1 MGLGDLFRRNKSNE
15 IDEENMVVKE
25 QNKKVLSKVIHTT
38 DVYSLVSNN
47 ILESLEEPIL
57 LQVGGFYITP
67 SILEEYRRRSNDP
80 NLTEEDLLRNYMQFL
95 EAEQQWGE
103 QRKRYKDFSYEELQS
118 GTAPVRSYDELSE
131 EEKDV
136 FEISPEEKKQI
147 FIDDGYFPLAY
158 SEIENVPFE
167 KRTIDYGGNK
177 LWVEEIYFQ
186 KDDRVVKRHLADT
199 PYVLKIDTVLL
210 DENGEKTDEGIWLIY
225 PMETIEDFVFAY
237 DLHYKYAFYLLTWQD
252 TFAQA
257 VDFIK
262 ERMDKVVSAFGI
274 GYKFFATDILA
285 YQLADQKVWELVD
298 AGKEEF
304 SLEEMDQILR
314 EANEEAREICEREG
328 LRFVDVIG
336 EDDKDDSYEDTLDDY
351 DYEENLNNGEM
362 SK

>member
-67 SILEEYRRRSNDP
+67 SLLAEYRRRSNDP

-103 QRKRYKDFSYEELQS
+103 QRKRHKEFSYEELQS
-118 GTAPVRSYDELSE
+118 GTAPVLSYDELSE

-158 SEIENVPFE
+158 SEIKMF
-167 KRTIDYGGNK
+167 
-177 LWVEEIYFQ
+177 L
-186 KDDRVVKRHLADT
+186 
-199 PYVLKIDTVLL
+199 LK
-210 DENGEKTDEGIWLIY
+210 NA
-225 PMETIEDFVFAY
+225 P
-237 DLHYKYAFYLLTWQD
+237 
-252 TFAQA
+252 
-257 VDFIK
+257 
-262 ERMDKVVSAFGI
+262 
-274 GYKFFATDILA
+274 
-285 YQLADQKVWELVD
+285 
-298 AGKEEF
+298 
-304 SLEEMDQILR
+304 
-314 EANEEAREICEREG
+314 
-328 LRFVDVIG
+328 
-336 EDDKDDSYEDTLDDY
+336 
-351 DYEENLNNGEM
+351 
-362 SK
+362 